1 MTEIK
6 EIGRFCPMDANG
18 YLIND
23 SRVEK
28 IGPVFLKV
36 VEEVI
41 EWYQTHLKEDLHSI
55 YIRGSVPRGLG
66 IEGVSDLDTI
76 SLTNRRIKDL
86 DLNWVEKA
94 EQGVN
99 KRFPC
104 INGVEFSFYDKEDI
118 LNTEAFSII
127 PFMIK
132 THSVCV
138 YGEDV
143 EGHLPDYKADISLGN
158 EHLVNVAKQI
168 ELAKEDL
175 NGNDDREDI
184 ADCCGWIMKIIVRAG
199 LALVIDKEKTYTRDL
214 YPAYKLFSKHYPEK
228 ESEMK
233 QAVEY
238 AINPVDDPNEILDFL
253 DRMGKWMIQES
264 ERWLEVHNPTKAR
277 NLKF

>member
-1 MTEIK
+1 MTKIK

-41 EWYQTHLKEDLHSI
+41 VWYQTHLKEDLHSI
-55 YIRGSVPRGLG
+55 YIRGSVPRGLE

-76 SLTNRRIKDL
+76 AITNRRIKDL

-94 EQGVN
+94 EQEVN

-104 INGVEFSFYDKEDI
+104 INGVEFSFYEKEDI
-118 LNTEAFSII
+118 LNTEAFSIM

-143 EGHLPDYKADISLGN
+143 KAHLPDYKADTSLGN

-184 ADCCGWIMKIIVRAG
+184 ADCCVWIMKIIVRAG
-199 LALVIDKEKTYTRDL
+199 LALVINEEKTYTRDL

-238 AINPVDDPNEILDFL
+238 AINPVDDPIEILDFL
-253 DRMGKWMIQES
+253 GRMGEWMIQES
-264 ERWLEVHNPTKAR
+264 ERWLEVHNPRKAR
-277 NLKF
+277 NLKC